1 MQMLLPA
8 NCFILW
14 LQYCW
19 LIVLEFIMEGIQL
32 FTTSGAGIVNF
43 RTGGDCYPLH
53 RHSNP
58 KRLIPRCSAL
68 NGTNFLRESRSA
80 NGIISCGR
88 VSMFDWGQG
97 SECCA
102 GALMH

>member
-1 MQMLLPA
+1 
-8 NCFILW
+8 
-14 LQYCW
+14 
-19 LIVLEFIMEGIQL
+19 MEGIQL

-43 RTGGDCYPLH
+43 WTGGDCYPLH

-97 SECCA
+97 MLRR
-102 GALMH
+102 GVDALNCVSLHVSLCFSIAIIDNLT